1 MPPSQEE
8 IFPPSQGGKPAAFPG
23 GKLAPCSPRR
33 WPHFPPRPL
42 PSSLRMPPIPS
53 ATLGA
58 IAHASALWRVAAG
71 RVVAAAT
78 NGVGTPQWRRASGR
92 TRWGRNRYSTYHRHG
107 RRQVRTL
114 AYVEWLR
121 RRPVGGGLTGLGQK
135 WEGGGVGGGGRVGRL
150 QQRQCQG
157 RERCAH
163 TAGTTEEKKKKK
175 VCPAQCGR
183 PPILYG
189 TPSLVAPRSTA
200 VTIIA
205 RGGRRAGGGR
215 RGAGGGRAGTVAPR
229 RTFGGLL
236 GEGGQDGS
244 ARSSQIKGDRNA
256 GSEIC
261 APAPR
266 VWGRPRGAR
275 ARPTDRYPASPPP
288 PLEWPVRHWVACRGL
303 SCSIPSPVPALGGLL
318 SLSACLPVV
327 CPLAAAGVA
336 LQQRFLPRPG
346 PPRPG
351 LQGADTAARPF
362 SARAPPPPP
371 RDAQCAPALAPGCWS
386 ISSRLRWPP

>member
-175 VCPAQCGR
+175 SAQ
-183 PPILYG
+183 
-189 TPSLVAPRSTA
+189 RSA
-200 VTIIA
+200 A
-205 RGGRRAGGGR
+205 DPQYSMAHHRLSHRGRRRSPSSPAAGGGR
-215 RGAGGGRAGTVAPR
+215 GAGVGGRGAGAPARWRHDVLLGACWGRAAKTGQQGPVKSRETGTRGLRSVRPR
-229 RTFGGLL
+229 RAFGGAH
-236 GEGGQDGS
+236 EGH
-244 ARSSQIKGDRNA
+244 
-256 GSEIC
+256 
-261 APAPR
+261 
-266 VWGRPRGAR
+266 VR
-275 ARPTDRYPASPPP
+275 AQQTATPPP
-288 PLEWPVRHWVACRGL
+288 PPHPWSGRCATGSPVEASPAPSPRRSQRWGACSPSLRACLWSALWQPRVSLFSRGSFPDQVLRVHASKARTRRRAPSPRGL
-303 SCSIPSPVPALGGLL
+303 H
-318 SLSACLPVV
+318 
-327 CPLAAAGVA
+327 
-336 LQQRFLPRPG
+336 
-346 PPRPG
+346 
-351 LQGADTAARPF
+351 
-362 SARAPPPPP
+362 PPPP